1 MTYKEVYDVLKMLII
16 IIQLILPDRGNFKY
30 GS

>member
-16 IIQLILPDRGNFKY
+16 IIQLILPDRGNVKY